1 MGNKNKNVATDS
13 LKLSIAQIF
22 SLIIS
27 MINIMLLSRFRTV
40 TEYGTYSQML
50 MVSAL
55 VVTFFASG
63 FSQCINYF
71 LANEKDDIEKNK
83 FIKSYYFIITLA
95 GLISG
100 IISLTILPLLVKYFS
115 NELLYKYWFFLLLY
129 PLSNVLNN
137 GADRFFVLYRK
148 TNQLML
154 FKLRYGFTT
163 LLTVTLAIVLNWTF
177 SLYLHVFVLVEFTF
191 GILIYF
197 FIYKITGVI
206 PFGFNIGTCKKI
218 LMFAIPMGIAAL
230 IATLDTELD
239 KLVIG
244 GLTDTEMLA
253 VYTNAAKELPVTVFS
268 TSISTVVMPFIVRN
282 IQNNNNSEAAKLWSN
297 SIKFSAYIMCFF
309 MVAFFVFAPQVISVL
324 YSDKYISGKNIF
336 RIYLLLLPFRLT
348 YYGMILNSCKK
359 TKVILISSVC
369 TLVINIVLDYVLYF
383 FIGITGPAWAT
394 VISVAMMNM
403 VQLIFTKR
411 LINVSFWEIYPVA
424 HISKVLVINIIL
436 GMFFFLIQNRV
447 FYYCNFNH
455 NFLTICLGGI
465 WLMVYIFLV
474 RKKML
479 CLWYSLNQ

>member
-1 MGNKNKNVATDS
+1 MNNNKKNVATDS
-13 LKLSIAQIF
+13 IKLSIAQIF
-22 SLIIS
+22 SLVIS

-50 MVSAL
+50 MISAL

-71 LANEKDDIEKNK
+71 LANEKDDIERSK

-95 GLISG
+95 GIISG
-100 IISLTILPLLVKYFS
+100 VISLTILPLLVNYFN

-137 GADRFFVLYRK
+137 GADRFFILYRK

-177 SLYLHVFVLVEFTF
+177 SFYLYMFVLVEFTF
-191 GILIYF
+191 GVLIYF
-197 FIYKITGVI
+197 FIYKITGIV

-218 LMFAIPMGIAAL
+218 LTFAIPMGIAAL

-244 GLTDTEMLA
+244 GLTNTEMLA
-253 VYTNAAKELPVTVFS
+253 IYTNAAKELPVTVFS

-282 IQNNNNSEAAKLWSN
+282 IQNNNNNSAANLWN
-297 SIKFSAYIMCFF
+297 KSIKFSAYIMCFF

-324 YSDKYISGKNIF
+324 YSDKYIAGTNIF
-336 RIYLLLLPFRLT
+336 RIYLLVLPFRLT

-359 TKVILISSVC
+359 TKIILLSSVC
-369 TLVINIVLDYVLYF
+369 TLVINIVLDYMFYF

-403 VQLIFTKR
+403 AQLIFTKK
-411 LINVSFWEIYPVA
+411 LINVRFLEIYPVV
-424 HISKVLVINIIL
+424 HILKILVINIVLGIL
-436 GMFFFLIQNRV
+436 FFVIQDRL
-447 FYYCNFNH
+447 FYYCSFNH
-455 NFLTICLGGI
+455 NLLTICLGGI
-465 WLMVYIFLV
+465 WLMVYILLV

-479 CLWYSLNQ
+479 YLWHSLNQ

>member
-324 YSDKYISGKNIF
+324 YSDKYISGTNIF

-359 TKVILISSVC
+359 TKVILLSSVC

-424 HISKVLVINIIL
+424 HILKVLVINIIL

-455 NFLTICLGGI
+455 NFLTICLGGV

-479 CLWYSLNQ
+479 CLWHSLNQ